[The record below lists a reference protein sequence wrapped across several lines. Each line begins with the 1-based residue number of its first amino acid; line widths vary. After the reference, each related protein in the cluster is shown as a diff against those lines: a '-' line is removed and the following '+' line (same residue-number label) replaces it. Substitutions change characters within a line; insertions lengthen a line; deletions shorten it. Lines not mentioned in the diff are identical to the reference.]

1 MVDKNWLVFSYIFAF
16 LSVYFLSIGAS
27 ILPNIISV
35 GQLPITNNYM
45 STMNATTYSIVNAT
59 SGIPTLGTLSIL
71 VLVITTIAI
80 IFGYF
85 SFFGASR
92 M

>member
-1 MVDKNWLVFSYIFAF
+1 MVDKNWLIFSYIFAF

-35 GQLPITNNYM
+35 PITNNYM
-45 STMNATTYSIVNAT
+45 STMNATTYSVVNAT